1 MSASYN
7 GRMKG
12 RRREGCLGGS
22 SGPGWGLEATLW
34 AQGYPCIAGVDE
46 AGRGAL
52 AGPVVAAAV
61 ILPHGTYP
69 FDDSKK
75 LTPGAREKLAAEVK
89 RVALAW
95 AVGAASAQEVDTV
108 NVLRATHLAAQR
120 ALAALPQV
128 PDALV
133 TDYLKLAFAGPVLP
147 PPRADA
153 TSVQVAAASILAKTT
168 RDALMVALDQ
178 EFPHY
183 GFAAHKGYGAPVHLR
198 ALAAHGACAAH
209 RRTFGPVL
217 RCDTLLFGPLPA
229 D

>member
-1 MSASYN
+1 MKSPKSAAS
-7 GRMKG
+7 K
-12 RRREGCLGGS
+12 
-22 SGPGWGLEATLW
+22 PGWGLERSLW
-34 AQGYPCIAGVDE
+34 VEGYGCTAGIDE

-69 FDDSKK
+69 FDDSKR
-75 LTPGAREKLAAEVK
+75 LTPQLREVLAAEVK

-95 AVGAASAQEVDTV
+95 AVGAASASEIDEL

-120 ALAALPQV
+120 ALEQLPVQ

-133 TDYLKLAFAGPVLP
+133 TDYLKLAFVGPVLA

-153 TSVQVAAASILAKTT
+153 TSFQVAAASILAKTT
-168 RDALMVALDQ
+168 RDALMVALAG
-178 EFPHY
+178 ELPEY
-183 GFAAHKGYGAPVHLR
+183 GFASHKGYGAPVHLQ
-198 ALAAHGACAAH
+198 ALATYGVTAAH
-209 RRTFGPVL
+209 RRTFRPVA
-217 RCDTLLFGPLPA
+217 RYTTLLFGAPEK